1 MPEVKQA
8 PSFTPARIEITRIP
22 VKILM
27 PRKAGERHL
36 RCYQCGNRL
45 GKRHL
50 DSEICGDCE
59 RGIEG
64 AAFKRIAESELSA
77 TEEETLA

>member
-1 MPEVKQA
+1 MPELKVGDIF
-8 PSFTPARIEITRIP
+8 SFRSVYLIN
-22 VKILM
+22 
-27 PRKAGERHL
+27 PRKRL
-36 RCYQCGNRL
+36 PRCYQCGNRL

-64 AAFKRIAESELSA
+64 AALKRLGESELSA
-77 TEEETLA
+77 TEEETCP